1 MAELLRFYND
11 FQPSHYD
18 LYIDI
23 NRSKKTIVGK
33 TTIVGE
39 AKKTDIAIHQKY
51 LNVKSVKENG
61 KNAEFKVDD
70 ANDAILIKLENAG
83 KTELFIEYDAK
94 LTDTMMGIYPSYYE
108 VDGQKKQ
115 IIGTQFET
123 NAARQAFP
131 CVDEPEA
138 KATFSLALKY
148 DEHEG
153 ETTLSNMPEIKCEDG
168 VHYFQET
175 VRMSTYL
182 VAFAF
187 GELQGKLTETKSGVK
202 IGVFWNE
209 ST

>member
-83 KTELFIEYDAK
+83 KTELFIEYDARLNSK
-94 LTDTMMGIYPSYYE
+94 RTLLVKHFLVLTNLKPKQRFLLRLNMMSM
-108 VDGQKKQ
+108 K
-115 IIGTQFET
+115 
-123 NAARQAFP
+123 
-131 CVDEPEA
+131 A
-138 KATFSLALKY
+138 KRL
-148 DEHEG
+148 
-153 ETTLSNMPEIKCEDG
+153 
-168 VHYFQET
+168 
-175 VRMSTYL
+175 
-182 VAFAF
+182 
-187 GELQGKLTETKSGVK
+187 
-202 IGVFWNE
+202 
-209 ST
+209 

>member
-123 NAARQAFP
+123 NAARI
-131 CVDEPEA
+131 
-138 KATFSLALKY
+138 
-148 DEHEG
+148 
-153 ETTLSNMPEIKCEDG
+153 EIG
-168 VHYFQET
+168 RAHV
-175 VRMSTYL
+175 
-182 VAFAF
+182 
-187 GELQGKLTETKSGVK
+187 
-202 IGVFWNE
+202 
-209 ST
+209 

>member
-70 ANDAILIKLENAG
+70 ANDAILKMQG
-83 KTELFIEYDAK
+83 KQ
-94 LTDTMMGIYPSYYE
+94 S
-108 VDGQKKQ
+108 
-115 IIGTQFET
+115 
-123 NAARQAFP
+123 
-131 CVDEPEA
+131 
-138 KATFSLALKY
+138 FS
-148 DEHEG
+148 
-153 ETTLSNMPEIKCEDG
+153 SNMMLNLP
-168 VHYFQET
+168 T
-175 VRMSTYL
+175 R
-182 VAFAF
+182 
-187 GELQGKLTETKSGVK
+187 
-202 IGVFWNE
+202 
-209 ST
+209 

>member
-108 VDGQKKQ
+108 VDGQKSRLSGLNSKRTLLVKHFLVLTNLKPKQ
-115 IIGTQFET
+115 RFLLRL
-123 NAARQAFP
+123 NMMSMK
-131 CVDEPEA
+131 A
-138 KATFSLALKY
+138 KRL
-148 DEHEG
+148 
-153 ETTLSNMPEIKCEDG
+153 
-168 VHYFQET
+168 
-175 VRMSTYL
+175 
-182 VAFAF
+182 
-187 GELQGKLTETKSGVK
+187 
-202 IGVFWNE
+202 
-209 ST
+209 